1 MGDCYKQVK
10 NYVNANHSGIVL
22 EIGSDRYE
30 GSSAYFAEIAEQLG
44 TQFITLDL
52 DENMPRR
59 LAQCI
64 PAHLKPITEFI
75 HCDGTEWTKTCKHQ
89 ISVLYLDNFDWNWEP
104 SSSSKGHWQKRIEEQ
119 RTWYQERGI
128 TMNNINSQ
136 VAHLTQM
143 QNLLP
148 HMTDNCI
155 VCLDDTYL
163 HTDVYIGKGGAVVP
177 YLLVNGFEILLTQD
191 YGVIMGRTK

>member
-22 EIGSDRYE
+22 EIGSDRYD

-89 ISVLYLDNFDWNWEP
+89 ISVLYFFNFDWNWEP

>member
-10 NYVNANHSGIVL
+10 NYTNSNLDGIVL

-30 GSSAYFAEIAEQLG
+30 GSSAYFAEVAEQLN

-52 DENMPRR
+52 DEDMPRR

-64 PAHLKPITEFI
+64 PPHLKTITEFI
-75 HCDGTEWTKTCKHQ
+75 HCNGTEWTKTCNHRV
-89 ISVLYLDNFDWNWEP
+89 SVLYLDNFDWDWEVGT
-104 SSSSKGHWQKRIEEQ
+104 KDKMIKVQCA
-119 RTWYQERGI
+119 WYQERGI
-128 TMNNINSQ
+128 TMNNINCQ
-136 VAHLTQM
+136 VAHLAQM

-163 HTDVYIGKGGAVVP
+163 HNGVYIGKGGAVVP

-191 YGVIMGRTK
+191 YGVIMGRNK

>member
-1 MGDCYKQVK
+1 MGSCYKQVH
-10 NYVNANHSGIVL
+10 NYISTGFNGIVL

-89 ISVLYLDNFDWNWEP
+89 ISVLYLDNFDWDWEVGALYP
-104 SSSSKGHWQKRIEEQ
+104 PLRGQNPGDQIRRQRHGKRRAQ
-119 RTWYQERGI
+119 ARLR
-128 TMNNINSQ
+128 
-136 VAHLTQM
+136 
-143 QNLLP
+143 P
-148 HMTDNCI
+148 
-155 VCLDDTYL
+155 
-163 HTDVYIGKGGAVVP
+163 
-177 YLLVNGFEILLTQD
+177 
-191 YGVIMGRTK
+191 

>member
-1 MGDCYKQVK
+1 MGSCYKQVQ
-10 NYVNANHSGIVL
+10 NYIGAVSDGIVL
-22 EIGSDRYE
+22 EIGSDRHE
-30 GSSAYFAEIAEQLG
+30 GSSSYFADIAKQLN
-44 TQFITLDL
+44 TKFITLDL
-52 DENMPRR
+52 DEHMSQHLSYR
-59 LAQCI
+59 I
-64 PAHLKPITEFI
+64 PGYLKQHTRFI

-89 ISVLYLDNFDWNWEP
+89 ISVLYLDNFDWDWEVGTQD
-104 SSSSKGHWQKRIEEQ
+104 KMIKDQ
-119 RTWYQERGI
+119 RAWYQERGI
-128 TMNNINSQ
+128 EMNNVNCQ

-143 QNLLP
+143 QNLLT

-163 HTDVYIGKGGAVVP
+163 HNGVYIGKGGAVVP

>member
-10 NYVNANHSGIVL
+10 NYVNNSHSGIVL

-30 GSSAYFAEIAEQLG
+30 GSSAYFAEIAKQLG

-64 PAHLKPITEFI
+64 PAYLKPITEFI

-89 ISVLYLDNFDWNWEP
+89 ISVLYLDNFDWDWEVGTQD
-104 SSSSKGHWQKRIEEQ
+104 KMIKEQ
-119 RTWYQERGI
+119 RAWYRERGI
-128 TMNNINSQ
+128 EMNNVNCQ

-148 HMTDNCI
+148 HMTDNCV

-163 HTDVYIGKGGAVVP
+163 HNGVYIGKGGAVVP